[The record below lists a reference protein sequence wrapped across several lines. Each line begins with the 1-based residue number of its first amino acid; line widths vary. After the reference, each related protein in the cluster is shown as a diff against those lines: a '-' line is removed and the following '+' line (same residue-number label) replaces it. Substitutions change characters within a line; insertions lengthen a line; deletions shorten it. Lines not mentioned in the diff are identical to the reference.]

1 MSTVIG
7 IDGCRSG
14 WLTTRI
20 LDDKSLSF
28 HVIKNLKDSYLK
40 DLNLTHVGI
49 DMPLELSPTGKR
61 PAEVE
66 ARFLLKK
73 RSCTIFS
80 PPTISAL
87 ECESYLDACE
97 INFRDCGNRIS
108 KQSWNLFPKIKE
120 TQKFFKNK
128 LITKPSIY
136 EIHPELSFMAMNNM
150 KVIELSKKTDLGRK
164 IRIKLIQKF
173 FPKFSFE
180 SVRNEYKKN
189 QVLDDDILD
198 SVSVLWS
205 TQRIVDN
212 IANFVPKNSEKI
224 SMRIY
229 F

>member
-1 MSTVIG
+1 MNSNSIRLRKFF
-7 IDGCRSG
+7 IKSRN
-14 WLTTRI
+14 
-20 LDDKSLSF
+20 LDDQSLSF

-80 PPTISAL
+80 PPTINAL
-87 ECESYLDACE
+87 RCESYIHACE
-97 INFRDCGNRIS
+97 INFKECGNRIS

-120 TQKFFKNK
+120 AQKFFKNK

-164 IRIKLIQKF
+164 IRIKL
-173 FPKFSFE
+173 
-180 SVRNEYKKN
+180 KKDC
-189 QVLDDDILD
+189 LMI
-198 SVSVLWS
+198 
-205 TQRIVDN
+205 
-212 IANFVPKNSEKI
+212 
-224 SMRIY
+224 
-229 F
+229 